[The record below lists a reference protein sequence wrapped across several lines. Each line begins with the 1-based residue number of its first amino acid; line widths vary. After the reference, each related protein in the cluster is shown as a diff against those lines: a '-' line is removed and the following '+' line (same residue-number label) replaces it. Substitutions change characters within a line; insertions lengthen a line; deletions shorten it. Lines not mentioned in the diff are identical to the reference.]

1 MLVGVW
7 RPWQRKVYVHH
18 YTQYMEAACF
28 DEAADAVD
36 DLIAEYDAVDNATA
50 PATEPSRMRPIGV

>member
-1 MLVGVW
+1 
-7 RPWQRKVYVHH
+7 VYVHH